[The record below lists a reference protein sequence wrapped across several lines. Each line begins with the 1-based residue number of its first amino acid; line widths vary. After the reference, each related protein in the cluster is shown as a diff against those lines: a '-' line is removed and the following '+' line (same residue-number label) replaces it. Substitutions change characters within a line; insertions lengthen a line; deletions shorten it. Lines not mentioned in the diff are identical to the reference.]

1 MANDVEKEDDTD
13 WEKGLTFSG
22 SGNEEGAT
30 CFYTLSEYRF
40 RHVVRKRCG
49 DHWTAQDK
57 EIGIRTRNSGK
68 KVFVQSK
75 FEA

>member
-22 SGNEEGAT
+22 SGNEEGAI
-30 CFYTLSEYRF
+30 CFYALSEYRY
-40 RHVVRKRCG
+40 RHVVRKGCG
-49 DHWTAQDK
+49 DLWTAQDE
-57 EIGIRTRNSGK
+57 EICIRTRNSGRK
-68 KVFVQSK
+68 IFVQSM